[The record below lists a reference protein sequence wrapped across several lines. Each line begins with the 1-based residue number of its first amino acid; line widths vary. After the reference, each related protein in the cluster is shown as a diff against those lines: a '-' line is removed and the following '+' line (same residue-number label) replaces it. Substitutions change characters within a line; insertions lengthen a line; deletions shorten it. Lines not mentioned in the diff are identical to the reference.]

1 MIEWKIANLFA
12 SLSNSEV
19 DQQRPNGAIVVRAEW
34 QATGRDQN
42 ITASVTGF
50 QEFVYDPANFTPYWE
65 LTEEQVLSW
74 VHRAMGG
81 QRKAYEDMV
90 MQQVAQK
97 KAEPIKLPLPW
108 HQAPVAPEAPIGNDT
123 LLGGNDSL
131 FGGNNDD
138 TLGGLE

>member
-1 MIEWKIANLFA
+1 MIEWKIQNLFA

-34 QATGRDQN
+34 QVTGREQN
-42 ITASVTGF
+42 ITASVTGV

-81 QRKAYEDMV
+81 QRKAYEDLV
-90 MQQVAQK
+90 MQQMAQK
-97 KAEPIKLPLPW
+97 KAEPITLPLPW
-108 HQAPVAPEAPIGNDT
+108 HQPAWIMVEQPSGNDT
-123 LLGGNDSL
+123 LIGGNGNDSL
-131 FGGNNDD
+131 
-138 TLGGLE
+138 GGLA